1 LYNGFRRN
9 YMTEKLVVKEVES
22 DINTAKIWCPEGE
35 NFQYIKA
42 CDAHCKNKDR
52 CKPFKNYFEP
62 RLF

>member
-1 LYNGFRRN
+1 
-9 YMTEKLVVKEVES
+9 MTEKLVVKEAES
-22 DINTAKIWCPEGE
+22 DIDTAKIWCPDGE

-52 CKPFKNYFEP
+52 CKPFRDYFEP